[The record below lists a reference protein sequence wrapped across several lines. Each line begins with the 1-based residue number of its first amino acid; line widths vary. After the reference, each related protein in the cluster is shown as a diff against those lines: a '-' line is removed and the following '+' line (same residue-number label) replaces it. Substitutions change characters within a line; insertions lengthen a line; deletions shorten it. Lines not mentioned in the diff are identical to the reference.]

1 MLGVMS
7 SNAVYVIIYV
17 VYKFVLPWSGSGISI
32 MSLLPMFSQHMTGYS
47 FFDTISQ
54 CECGCVYVAANY
66 VLTTYDRLQF
76 LWYYLSVRVW
86 MCICEWVYVSEC
98 KICEFT

>member
-54 CECGCVYVAANY
+54 CECGCVYVNEY
-66 VLTTYDRLQF
+66 MWV
-76 LWYYLSVRVW
+76 SVRF
-86 MCICEWVYVSEC
+86 VSSLKTVHGC
-98 KICEFT
+98 CC